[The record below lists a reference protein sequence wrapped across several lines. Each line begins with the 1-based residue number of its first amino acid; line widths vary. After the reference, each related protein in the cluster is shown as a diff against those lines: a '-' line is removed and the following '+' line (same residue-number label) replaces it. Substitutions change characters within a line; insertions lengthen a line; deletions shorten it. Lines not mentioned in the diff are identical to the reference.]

1 MNVESLCGKRAVK
14 GKPGTQGMSNDEIKK
29 FIMDKAPEEVR
40 KEFSRLQKK
49 DRASMCKLLKKF
61 EAGEKLLAASNT
73 SKKPN
78 KPAKKTDI
86 EIMFEQA
93 KAANKNSKKR
103 SWANIAN
110 DDMFGVEAEEG
121 ELGNVEN
128 DEKEGGDYADEEEMV
143 PEFGRMYIPRSR
155 VKERDPLAGNVKL
168 SKKQQVMVRRK
179 LAKAQKEGKLP
190 NLKTAE
196 EQLKFVMLMKPGN
209 VPKAAARRM
218 APARPPMGP
227 TKRMRFNVG
236 NNKATARIPTR
247 PGPMSI
253 PKGPR
258 LSAAEV
264 RRIRDKTNSLAAR
277 LKYADNVGAQLKN
290 AGYTNEDI
298 GMLLNGNMNYE
309 SMRERLFKVNSN
321 KAKVLKNLEN
331 TPSPKSPPKA
341 AFSMIPGPREDY
353 LKVLK
358 AKKVKDLTPREKR
371 HLRILQVLEN
381 KRKEQRPAKASYKLN
396 APVMMNN
403 NNNNV
408 SNVEMSPVRAN
419 NSPKND
425 FVFSNSNNNSNV
437 ENTPK
442 ARAAKVLAAE
452 RANKAKPASAFKRP
466 GVAKAKAAVR
476 PVVETV
482 NKRTTVNGVNINS
495 MNKDALVKA
504 ANRIYKITKPGRK
517 VPFEQAN
524 VAMLKKLIVK
534 GGKNLAKK

>member
-1 MNVESLCGKRAVK
+1 
-14 GKPGTQGMSNDEIKK
+14 
-29 FIMDKAPEEVR
+29 
-40 KEFSRLQKK
+40 
-49 DRASMCKLLKKF
+49 
-61 EAGEKLLAASNT
+61 
-73 SKKPN
+73 
-78 KPAKKTDI
+78 
-86 EIMFEQA
+86 
-93 KAANKNSKKR
+93 
-103 SWANIAN
+103 
-110 DDMFGVEAEEG
+110 
-121 ELGNVEN
+121 
-128 DEKEGGDYADEEEMV
+128 
-143 PEFGRMYIPRSR
+143 MYIPRSR

-196 EQLKFVMLMKPGN
+196 EQFKFVMLMKPGN
-209 VPKAAARRM
+209 IPKAAARRM

-227 TKRMRFNVG
+227 TKRMRFNTG

-298 GMLLNGNMNYE
+298 GMLLNGNMKYE
-309 SMRERLFKVNSN
+309 SMRDRLFKVNSN

-371 HLRILQVLEN
+371 RLRILQVLEN
-381 KRKEQRPAKASYKLN
+381 KRKAQRPTKASYKLN

-408 SNVEMSPVRAN
+408 SNVEMSPMRAN

-425 FVFSNSNNNSNV
+425 FVFSNSNNSNV

-442 ARAAKVLAAE
+442 ARA
-452 RANKAKPASAFKRP
+452 KPVSALKRP
-466 GVAKAKAAVR
+466 GVAKAKSAAR

-534 GGKNLAKK
+534 GGKKISLKSK